1 MEKREL
7 LDKFYETYIEE
18 MQRIANNNSSRV
30 LHLMYE
36 KMYGKDVTNEANEL
50 LIELATFLKDTGT
63 ATSIYFT
70 TLEKA
75 GLLTEK
81 DKKDFEEF
89 KKQQDKA
96 KNELNIVF

>member
-7 LDKFYETYIEE
+7 LDKFFKTYIEE
-18 MQRIANNNSSRV
+18 MQRIVNNNSSRA
-30 LHLMYE
+30 LHLIYE
-36 KMYGKDVTNEANEL
+36 KINGKDTTNEANEL
-50 LIELATFLKDTGT
+50 LIELTTFLKDTGT
-63 ATSIYFT
+63 VTSIYFT
-70 TLEKA
+70 TLEEA

-96 KNELNIVF
+96 KNELNIIF